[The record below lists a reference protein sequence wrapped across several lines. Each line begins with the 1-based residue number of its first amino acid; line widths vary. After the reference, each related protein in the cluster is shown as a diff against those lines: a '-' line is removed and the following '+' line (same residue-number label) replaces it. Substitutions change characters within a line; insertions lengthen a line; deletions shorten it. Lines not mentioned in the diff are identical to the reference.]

1 MTALLLLS
9 FVSLVALSLGS
20 TCMYTKNG
28 TLDTLDD
35 TSPDRCQVN
44 MDCMCPP
51 GLTWL
56 PAHQVTPDVN
66 CQSAVTQHLPG
77 WDDDGEGFSS
87 ESSLTCANNVAKPIP
102 GDIAYC
108 DELLQA
114 VGTFYPRYC
123 CGSATVEPGRLSEDI
138 KNQTEDI
145 GTMCDLDT
153 GCKLG
158 RNSFLNE
165 ISQSNNSC
173 WDASN
178 KRLVQTCDC
187 VKASFDFAQ
196 NTSDC
201 SEGDDQWSEMV
212 ELVENTCQECT
223 TALQTCAITHKCD
236 LSNDNVTESCD
247 CYTNIVTCM
256 TNTSSVCTP
265 GNSVYDEFRNVKDQ
279 NCESKCTTALDE
291 CFTHRDKCDINQTRP
306 EACFCWKGIVECM
319 DNSDCDMS
327 NPLFKYV
334 HDEKKSVCATDAPTA
349 APTAKSTETPK
360 GLSSSVQTTVS
371 VACLLVTMVLMVTV
385 L

>member
-20 TCMYTKNG
+20 TCMYTNN
-28 TLDTLDD
+28 DTLDA

-44 MDCMCPP
+44 MDCMCPY

-66 CQSAVTQHLPG
+66 CQSAVTQHLP
-77 WDDDGEGFSS
+77 WWNNDGEA
-87 ESSLTCANNVAKPIP
+87 SLTCANNVTKQIP
-102 GDIAYC
+102 GDTANCY
-108 DELLQA
+108 ELLQA
-114 VGTFYPRYC
+114 VGTIYPRYC

-165 ISQSNNSC
+165 ISQSNSSC

-178 KRLVQTCDC
+178 KGLVQTCEC
-187 VKASFDFAQ
+187 VNASFYFAQ
-196 NTSDC
+196 DTSGC
-201 SEGDDQWSEMV
+201 SIEEDDAQWFEMLF
-212 ELVENTCQECT
+212 LVENTCQECT
-223 TALQTCAITHKCD
+223 KTLQTCAISHECD
-236 LSNDNVTESCD
+236 LNNSNVTESCE
-247 CYTNIVTCM
+247 CYTNILTCM
-256 TNTSSVCTP
+256 TNTSEECSP
-265 GNSVYDEFRNVKDQ
+265 GNSVYDRYQNVKDQ
-279 NCESKCTTALDE
+279 NCDSKCSTALDD
-291 CFTHRDKCDINQTRP
+291 CFTDRGMCESNQTRP
-306 EACFCWKGIVECM
+306 EACFCWTGIVECM
-319 DNSDCDMS
+319 DSSDCDKS
-327 NPLFKYV
+327 NPLLGWLQ
-334 HDEKKSVCATDAPTA
+334 DEKNTVCATDAPTA
-349 APTAKSTETPK
+349 ATAAPTAKNTETPK
-360 GLSSSVQTTVS
+360 SLSSSVQTTVS